1 MEFSQL
7 LTLRKPGTYIDIN
20 TRDPRRAISATADK
34 VLLVIG
40 GDAPTVATSVTSVKQ
55 VADLAD
61 IGSTGVA
68 MMTAAIA
75 TNQFMDVQV
84 IGLGE

>member
-1 MEFSQL
+1 MDFSQL

-34 VLLVIG
+34 VLLIVS
-40 GDAPTVATSVTSVKQ
+40 GDAPEQATSVTSAKQ
-55 VADLAD
+55 VADLVDA
-61 IGSTGVA
+61 GSTGVD